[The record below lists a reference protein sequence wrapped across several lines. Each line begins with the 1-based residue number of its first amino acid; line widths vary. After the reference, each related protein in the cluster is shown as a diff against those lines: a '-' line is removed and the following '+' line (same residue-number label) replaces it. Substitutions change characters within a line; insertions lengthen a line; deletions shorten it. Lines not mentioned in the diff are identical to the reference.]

1 VLVCFKVVTLTVI
14 YLAKV
19 RSFIVLSEKERS
31 SLAQGAMRRL
41 TWSDEMFQTCHL
53 KVGCGFKVG
62 THDCHVCIVLSFW
75 KYTESYLCIE
85 AKQSRSGFE
94 PTTVC
99 HVSLL
104 VNADAT
110 FVKERAKS
118 VLDWRSRRA
127 KKTTAE
133 TETTAEAEVP
143 AKAETLDAAL
153 DWIRRSLSQ
162 NPGGIPKATA
172 VAESQVGYRRP
183 LRRIQVGFRRP
194 LL

>member
-1 VLVCFKVVTLTVI
+1 MC
-14 YLAKV
+14 
-19 RSFIVLSEKERS
+19 
-31 SLAQGAMRRL
+31 
-41 TWSDEMFQTCHL
+41 W
-53 KVGCGFKVG
+53 
-62 THDCHVCIVLSFW
+62 
-75 KYTESYLCIE
+75 
-85 AKQSRSGFE
+85 SGFE
-94 PTTVC
+94 PTTVS

-183 LRRIQVGFRRP
+183 LRRIQVGLGRP